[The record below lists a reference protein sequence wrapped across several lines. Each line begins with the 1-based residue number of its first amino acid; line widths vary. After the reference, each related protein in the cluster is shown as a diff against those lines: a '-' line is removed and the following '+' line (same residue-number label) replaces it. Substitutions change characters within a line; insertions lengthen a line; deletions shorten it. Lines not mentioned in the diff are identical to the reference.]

1 MAGLVRQRLLAT
13 VFGGGVAGAVAS
25 SGATWI
31 WEQAREALGGEP
43 ERLDVARLAPG
54 ETYLVTTRPPMGRA
68 ERRLDARAR
77 SLQAALAEAERPSR
91 RTRRVALR
99 LAKAQRTE
107 SRARTGSRR
116 QRRATARA
124 ERLGPRF
131 DRLTAPTPRQER
143 QRVELERTRAE
154 LARHR
159 EAALAAAR
167 GSKRRRPV
175 ERRLG

>member
-1 MAGLVRQRLLAT
+1 VRQRLLST
-13 VFGGGVAGAVAS
+13 VFGGGIGGAAAA

-31 WEQAREALGGEP
+31 IDQAREALRHEP
-43 ERLDVARLAPG
+43 ERLDVARLQVG

-68 ERRLDARAR
+68 ERRVDAKVRR
-77 SLQAALAEAERPSR
+77 LEAALAEAARPSR

-99 LAKAQRTE
+99 LAAAQRTE
-107 SRARTGSRR
+107 ERARSGSRR
-116 QRRATARA
+116 QRRAAARA

-131 DRLTAPTPRQER
+131 DRLTRPTARQER
-143 QRVELERTRAE
+143 QQAELAAARAE
-154 LARHR
+154 LASRR

-167 GSKRRRPV
+167 GTTRRRPV